1 MNEKKRWKPVTIGGF
16 TGILMGAGT
25 MYLYQTHASS
35 ETTGNTTSV
44 EKQIVDVPEPSEDLS
59 FGQAF
64 EAARA
69 ELGPGGVFR
78 WHGNV
83 YNTYTVE
90 EWNAMSH
97 HEQQQ
102 FVARMEPE
110 VTVDEIDTQQMGY
123 AARHEEDVAVNQQNL
138 VGGNDDVKESPEMPD
153 EDVVVATPDSQPDSG
168 DDDVRIVGQERLM
181 APNGQYI
188 GVEEVEHNGRRVT
201 IIDVDNDGY
210 GDYAMSDLN
219 QNGRPDEGEVID
231 LHTGEIVAF
240 DQERTSAPE
249 EDVAMAE
256 EQDNGFVAT
265 DETPTQD
272 DGADMMYSL

>member
-35 ETTGNTTSV
+35 ETMGDTTPV

-78 WHGNV
+78 WHGNI
-83 YNTYTVE
+83 YNTYTAE
-90 EWNAMSH
+90 EWNAMSN

-110 VTVDEIDTQQMGY
+110 VPVDEIDTQQMAY
-123 AARHEEDVAVNQQNL
+123 VAKHEEDNAVNQQNL
-138 VGGNDDVKESPEMPD
+138 VGGNDGVKESPEMQD
-153 EDVVVATPDSQPDSG
+153 EDVAIANPHSQPDSG

-188 GVEEVEHNGRRVT
+188 GVEEVELNGRRVT

-231 LHTGEIVAF
+231 LHTGEKVAF
-240 DQERTSAPE
+240 DQEREGAPE
-249 EDVAMAE
+249 EDVAMTE
-256 EQDNGFVAT
+256 EHDNGFVAT
-265 DETPTQD
+265 DETSTQD
-272 DGADMMYSL
+272 DGGDMMYSL